1 MPVPPIKKSCW
12 VCLQPVDP
20 KADKCPTCGQP
31 TAAVCLNCGKRVKLH
46 HEERKILS
54 QVHGQV
60 HNENDPDYLIHLVC
74 GFEQLIKKSH
84 LNVADKIAAKLLVK
98 GDYNAADK
106 LAREIKE
113 GRKQTTPNYDREL
126 EEYRKKELQQKI
138 LLKEI
143 PPLLDKNNY
152 SEAIQ
157 LYEKCLLVAPNNAQ
171 AKTGIL
177 KAKGDWCMMLLEEI
191 AVLITKNDF
200 HEAQTK
206 FNQAEKI
213 GSPKSAELKKT
224 QNQIKLNL
232 YWLCRK

>member
-1 MPVPPIKKSCW
+1 
-12 VCLQPVDP
+12 
-20 KADKCPTCGQP
+20 
-31 TAAVCLNCGKRVKLH
+31 
-46 HEERKILS
+46 
-54 QVHGQV
+54 
-60 HNENDPDYLIHLVC
+60 
-74 GFEQLIKKSH
+74 
-84 LNVADKIAAKLLVK
+84 KIAAKLLVK

-224 QNQIKLNL
+224 QNQIKEGEAKYLIEKAITSQKQ
-232 YWLCRK
+232 RKFEEALDSFEKASLVAPNYDQSKTQLELFRAFLDVK